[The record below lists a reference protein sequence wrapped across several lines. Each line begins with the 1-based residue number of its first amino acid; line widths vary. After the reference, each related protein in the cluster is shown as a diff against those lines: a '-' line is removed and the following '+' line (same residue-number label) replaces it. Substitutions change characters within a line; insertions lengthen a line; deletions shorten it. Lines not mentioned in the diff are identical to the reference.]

1 MKKIK
6 HQLFHCRKFC
16 PSGIWNL
23 ELNLP
28 KEQGLF
34 GPKAR
39 FLALLC
45 PVSVLLGPFLT
56 QSSSLDEQKTI
67 FLYIFDGFF
76 HFKTLWTVCKG
87 GWYPP
92 NPQLLLCQKFGF
104 QWNLEPETDFT

>member
-39 FLALLC
+39 FLALSS

-56 QSSSLDEQKTI
+56 LSSSLDEQKTKL
-67 FLYIFDGFF
+67 LYIFDRTF

-87 GWYPP
+87 GWYKSATPS
-92 NPQLLLCQKFGF
+92 LLKIWFPVEYG
-104 QWNLEPETDFT
+104 T